1 MKYFTGHIPL
11 FRFVIVMTSET
22 HLLVT
27 RRLALFRSA
36 VLAASPQS
44 KPKCLVSSRRSS
56 FMNQRIEVTVYPVS
70 DLARAKTLY
79 RTLLGVDP
87 YADQAYYV
95 GFRVG
100 DQEIGL
106 DPHGHS
112 KGITGPVVYVSVA
125 DIQSSLNQLVEAG
138 AQELQAVQDVGGG
151 RLIASVKDADGNN
164 IGLLQNP

>member
-1 MKYFTGHIPL
+1 MKQG
-11 FRFVIVMTSET
+11 
-22 HLLVT
+22 
-27 RRLALFRSA
+27 
-36 VLAASPQS
+36 
-44 KPKCLVSSRRSS
+44 
-56 FMNQRIEVTVYPVS
+56 IEVMVYPVS

-106 DPHGHS
+106 DPYGHN

-125 DIQSSLNQLVEAG
+125 DIQSSLKQLLEAG
-138 AQELQAVQDVGGG
+138 AQQLQAVQDVGGG
-151 RLIASVKDADGNN
+151 KLIASVKDADGNN
-164 IGLLQNP
+164 LGLIQNP

>member
-1 MKYFTGHIPL
+1 
-11 FRFVIVMTSET
+11 
-22 HLLVT
+22 
-27 RRLALFRSA
+27 
-36 VLAASPQS
+36 
-44 KPKCLVSSRRSS
+44 
-56 FMNQRIEVTVYPVS
+56 MNQRIEVTVYPVS

-106 DPHGHS
+106 DPYGHS

-125 DIQSSLNQLVEAG
+125 DIQSSLKQLLEAG

-151 RLIASVKDADGNN
+151 KLIASVKDADGNN
-164 IGLLQNP
+164 IGLIQNL

>member
-1 MKYFTGHIPL
+1 MKQG
-11 FRFVIVMTSET
+11 
-22 HLLVT
+22 
-27 RRLALFRSA
+27 
-36 VLAASPQS
+36 
-44 KPKCLVSSRRSS
+44 
-56 FMNQRIEVTVYPVS
+56 IEVIVYPVS

-106 DPHGHS
+106 DPYGHS

-125 DIQSSLNQLVEAG
+125 DIQSSLKQLLEAG

-151 RLIASVKDADGNN
+151 KLIASVKDADGNN
-164 IGLLQNP
+164 IGLIQNP